1 MNLKE
6 DLMMTIST
14 TSNFFILQI
23 NEPIRNDKLFG
34 LCDDDN
40 NLPAYSDNSEPEKW
54 IAIVS
59 NPSQRLV
66 QFYPIDNVVICL
78 NSANQQ
84 ESLCDGMLTFDDRL
98 FLVELK
104 ERGRK
109 QDWRSKAKKQL
120 INTIKLLTEH
130 NPQELQ
136 YYSVFKAYICN
147 KTLPKFEETTIAE
160 KNEFR
165 ELSKQLG
172 IRIRLDIQATIHI
185 K

>member
-1 MNLKE
+1 MNLKD
-6 DLMMTIST
+6 DLMTI
-14 TSNFFILQI
+14 SNFFILQI

-40 NLPAYSDNSEPEKW
+40 NLPAYSDNRQPEKW
-54 IAIVS
+54 IATVD
-59 NPSQRLV
+59 NPNACGV
-66 QFYPIDNVVICL
+66 QFYPIDNVVICS
-78 NSANQQ
+78 NKNNQQ

-104 ERGRK
+104 ERGKK
-109 QDWRSKAKKQL
+109 QDWRSKAKHQL
-120 INTIKLLTEH
+120 INTIKLLIEH
-130 NPQELQ
+130 NPHELQ
-136 YYSVFKAYICN
+136 QYSVFKAYICN
-147 KTLPKFEETTIAE
+147 KTLPQFEETTIAE

-172 IRIRLDIQATIHI
+172 IRIRLDIQAKIHI